1 VTGAWIA
8 PAESLPSPAGH
19 WRWVPPNMSAV
30 LVDLMKQS
38 TQGLPLDGAQVNQ
51 KRSLMQTFEIGAA

>member
-1 VTGAWIA
+1 
-8 PAESLPSPAGH
+8 
-19 WRWVPPNMSAV
+19 
-30 LVDLMKQS
+30 MKQS